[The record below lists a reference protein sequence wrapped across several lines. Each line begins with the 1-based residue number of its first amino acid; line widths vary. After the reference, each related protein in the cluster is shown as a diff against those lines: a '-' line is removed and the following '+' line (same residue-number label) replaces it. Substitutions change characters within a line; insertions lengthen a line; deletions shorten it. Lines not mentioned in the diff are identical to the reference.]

1 MCESIGIEPA
11 AAVVEPVV
19 GGDAPEAPSHTRG
32 VCVFVSSSSSSAAA
46 VSLAALA
53 APLVRMKSSAVQVP
67 AAVSCSSA
75 VPTEHHRQHTRCAPP
90 THPQRDRPRGGVVD
104 GSPSAQRTS
113 STVRR
118 PPGSAGAGRWK
129 TTLFLVCGRALI
141 TDVVPTS
148 RFWTDDQDE
157 TPLKYGCFLHCP
169 LVLWRTAIAGL

>member
-1 MCESIGIEPA
+1 MMPHSSASSCASRSASNP
-11 AAVVEPVV
+11 P
-19 GGDAPEAPSHTRG
+19 PPSSNLWLGVTHRKRQAIHV
-32 VCVFVSSSSSSAAA
+32 VCVCLCRRRRRRSSSSSSAAAA

-118 PPGSAGAGRWK
+118 PPGGRGRRAWP
-129 TTLFLVCGRALI
+129 RALSPQNVCV
-141 TDVVPTS
+141 TLDPGLTS
-148 RFWTDDQDE
+148 NR
-157 TPLKYGCFLHCP
+157 
-169 LVLWRTAIAGL
+169 AGQKTRYN